1 MHESDRIA
9 KDVRA
14 VGTHGHVQKS
24 QAGRDLVVAIDAL
37 LAGETF
43 LGGKGAKKSA
53 EGDIPPGIS
62 FCWASCCNWMNPE
75 PTS

>member
-1 MHESDRIA
+1 VSGLPA
-9 KDVRA
+9 A
-14 VGTHGHVQKS
+14 S

-53 EGDIPPGIS
+53 EGDTPAGIS
-62 FCWASCCNWMNPE
+62 FCWAAYCNWMNPE

>member
-1 MHESDRIA
+1 VSGLQA
-9 KDVRA
+9 A
-14 VGTHGHVQKS
+14 S

-43 LGGKGAKKSA
+43 LGRKDAKKSA
-53 EGDIPPGIS
+53 EDDTPPGIS